1 MQRCAREQ
9 LLIRHSTLTPRAQRA
24 AREKKDRADLLRFFS
39 LILLA
44 MTGLCVRPRSASC
57 ETPLLT
63 SRACSIL
70 VVALAGWYAAV
81 RSPPVRKAMPTR
93 LTSLPRAVV
102 LDTDGHRP
110 AHALHH
116 RAIPRG
122 ARRLLPPCRAGGR
135 SGQGCHQL
143 DQGQAGTLRRA
154 RLRDTGHDS
163 GGMGMIMLQNAEDW
177 GLMMRV

>member
-1 MQRCAREQ
+1 
-9 LLIRHSTLTPRAQRA
+9 
-24 AREKKDRADLLRFFS
+24 
-39 LILLA
+39 
-44 MTGLCVRPRSASC
+44 MTGLCVWPRSASC

-81 RSPPVRKAMPTR
+81 RGPSVRKATPTR

-110 AHALHH
+110 AHSLPH

-122 ARRLLPPCRAGGR
+122 ARRLLPPRRAGGR
-135 SGQGCHQL
+135 PGQGRHQL
-143 DQGQAGTLRRA
+143 DEGQAGALRRA

-163 GGMGMIMLQNAEDW
+163 CGMGMIMLQNAEEW
-177 GLMMRV
+177 GLMVRV